1 MVKSKKKGKR
11 LSKENIIVAVTVI
24 VLFGVLMML
33 YSLFGINKLDR
44 LGSVV
49 NLSNFSENNSASLD
63 NLTEF
68 IIPSVIESQSHNI
81 TIYNCTE
88 VITKNG
94 DYYCSLDNLTR
105 IK

>member
-1 MVKSKKKGKR
+1 MVKRKKKGKR

-24 VLFGVLMML
+24 ILFGVLMML

-44 LGSVV
+44 LGSIV
-49 NLSNFSENNSASLD
+49 NLSNFSANVSNPAS
-63 NLTEF
+63 E
-68 IIPSVIESQSHNI
+68 NI
-81 TIYNCTE
+81 TSYNCTE
-88 VITKNG
+88 VKTNNG